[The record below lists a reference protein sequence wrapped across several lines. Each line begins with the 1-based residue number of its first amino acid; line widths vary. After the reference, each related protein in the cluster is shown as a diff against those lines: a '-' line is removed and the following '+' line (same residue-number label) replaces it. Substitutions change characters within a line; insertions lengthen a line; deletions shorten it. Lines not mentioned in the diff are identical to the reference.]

1 MHSDIQSMEIKS
13 RLQRILRVAL
23 QVSVLVLGSIILT
36 VFLKVFCFASFK
48 VPSGSMEPTL
58 ISGDRILVNKMI
70 LGPRVFKDWQFFK
83 SGNWEMKRLSGI
95 RRIKRNEVL
104 VFNLPS
110 CSNNWSKI
118 ELNFN
123 ENIVKRCIG
132 IPGDTFYIEK
142 GIYKVKG
149 NRDTLGVYRNQLE
162 LSIRNDL
169 ALDSASKCFP
179 YDSIHH
185 WTLRN
190 FGPFY
195 IPKSNDTLDLTI
207 TNIELYRKLIAYET
221 KKTIEISHG
230 KVLIDGK
237 AITKYVFKLNYYFMS
252 GDNVF
257 GSFDSRYWGLLPEDH
272 IIGKVSFIWKSED
285 ENTGKFRWERFF
297 KGV

>member
-1 MHSDIQSMEIKS
+1 
-13 RLQRILRVAL
+13 
-23 QVSVLVLGSIILT
+23 
-36 VFLKVFCFASFK
+36 
-48 VPSGSMEPTL
+48 MEPTL
-58 ISGDRILVNKMI
+58 IAGDRILVNKMI
-70 LGPRVFKDWQFFK
+70 LRPRVFKDWQFFK

-104 VFNLPS
+104 VFNFQS

-149 NRDTLGVYRNQLE
+149 CPDTLGVYRNQME
-162 LSIRNDL
+162 LSTRNDL
-169 ALDSASKCFP
+169 ALDSAYKCFP

-185 WTLRN
+185 CTLRN

-195 IPKSNDTLDLTI
+195 IPKSNDTLGIDI
-207 TNIELYRKLIAYET
+207 KNIELYRKLIVYET
-221 KKTIEISHG
+221 KKRVEIKHG
-230 KVLIDGK
+230 KVLLDGK
-237 AITKYVFKLNYYFMS
+237 PITKYAFKLNYYFMS

-257 GSFDSRYWGLLPEDH
+257 SSFDSRYWGLLPEDH
-272 IIGKVSFIWKSED
+272 IIGKVSLIWKSED
-285 ENTGKFRWERFF
+285 ENTGEFRWEE
-297 KGV
+297 